1 MQLAS
6 APNNPTRDLAAV
18 RRGRSALAT
27 QLRFGFTYAYRF
39 SPSGDADLPA
49 HLAAHGGR
57 PFVRALGFVGLDF
70 WPGTICLPRS
80 AQRSAF
86 RQLVQA
92 AQAYSHTFNIT
103 DDRWFNLRDTTSAGP
118 ATRVGATFSSDGLLD
133 DQCAPKAIVR
143 RVSQLD
149 RDIWPAQGTPSRR
162 DARSSNSHRA
172 SRKHHH
178 GRRGRQGARRG
189 PSLLKPRGRPPCKQ
203 VREPCADTVWE
214 LGGALFEKRGDAL
227 AGVR

>member
-1 MQLAS
+1 MH
-6 APNNPTRDLAAV
+6 NRF
-18 RRGRSALAT
+18 T

-39 SPSGDADLPA
+39 SPSGDADLSA

-70 WPGTICLPRS
+70 CPGTICLPRR
-80 AQRSAF
+80 AQGSAF

-118 ATRVGATFSSDGLLD
+118 ATRVGGTFSSDGLLD
-133 DQCAPKAIVR
+133 DHYAPKAVVR

-149 RDIWPAQGTPSRR
+149 RDIWPAQGHSPSTRCPILQQSPC
-162 DARSSNSHRA
+162 APQASPWPPRA
-172 SRKHHH
+172 SGGMARTVATETP
-178 GRRGRQGARRG
+178 GRSTLQTG
-189 PSLLKPRGRPPCKQ
+189 P
-203 VREPCADTVWE
+203 
-214 LGGALFEKRGDAL
+214 GALR
-227 AGVR
+227 

>member
-1 MQLAS
+1 MAGIEA
-6 APNNPTRDLAAV
+6 APAEAV
-18 RRGRSALAT
+18 HNRFT
-27 QLRFGFTYAYRF
+27 QLRFGFTYAYCF
-39 SPSGDADLPA
+39 SPSGDADLSA

-70 WPGTICLPRS
+70 CPGTICLPRR
-80 AQRSAF
+80 AQGSAF

-133 DQCAPKAIVR
+133 DHYAPKAIVR

-149 RDIWPAQGTPSRR
+149 RDIWPAQGHSPSTRCPILQQSPCEPQ
-162 DARSSNSHRA
+162 ASPWPPRA
-172 SRKHHH
+172 S
-178 GRRGRQGARRG
+178 GGTARTVATETPG
-189 PSLLKPRGRPPCKQ
+189 PSTLQTGP
-203 VREPCADTVWE
+203 
-214 LGGALFEKRGDAL
+214 GALR
-227 AGVR
+227 